1 MAKWNYVK
9 IGDVCTVERGGSP
22 RPIDKF
28 ITDDPNG
35 INWIKIGDATDSMYI
50 TETAQKIIP
59 EGMKK
64 SRYVQPGDFLLSN
77 SMSFGRPYILKI
89 DGCIHDGWLVL
100 RDNGGVFDKRFLYYY
115 LSSPSTYQKFKNMAV
130 GGVVNNLNSDMVRGV
145 TVPIP
150 KMEDQIEIVQTL
162 DNVSNLIFLRKQQ
175 LAKLDELVKARF
187 IELFGDPATNPYGWQ
202 QLTVNDVCVSVVRG
216 PFGSALKKEFF
227 VPPSDTTYKVYEQK
241 HAIQKSSTIGTYYV
255 TAEKYNELR
264 RFECHS
270 GDILMSCSGTM
281 GEWYQLP
288 AGCER
293 GIINQALC
301 KFTLNERILPIVFL
315 AYMRETIGNLETKG
329 SGIQNIAA
337 VSYVKAMPI
346 NLPPMRVQEQYA
358 TFVEQTDKSKVAI
371 QKALDEAQLLFD
383 SLMQKYFW

>member
-28 ITDDPNG
+28 ITDEPNG

-150 KMEDQIEIVQTL
+150 KMEEQIEIVQTL

-281 GEWYQLP
+281 GELYQLP

>member
-1 MAKWNYVK
+1 MKIKLRQAFDLQMGKTPARNRPDYWNGDHKWISIAD
-9 IGDVCTVERGGSP
+9 IGNAG
-22 RPIDKF
+22 KF
-28 ITDDPNG
+28 LT
-35 INWIKIGDATDSMYI
+35 KTKESI
-50 TETAQKIIP
+50 TEAGIDGSGIKVVPQGTVI
-59 EGMKK
+59 
-64 SRYVQPGDFLLSN
+64 
-77 SMSFGRPYILKI
+77 MSFKLSIGKTAITSEDMYTNEAIMAFIDNGKFAIDTDYLYHLCCGTNWTAGTNKAVMGLTLNKATLLEKEIPLPDINEQHEIATKLDKI
-89 DGCIHDGWLVL
+89 DAIIAE
-100 RDNGGVFDKRFLYYY
+100 R
-115 LSSPSTYQKFKNMAV
+115 Q
-130 GGVVNNLNSDMVRGV
+130 
-145 TVPIP
+145 
-150 KMEDQIEIVQTL
+150 
-162 DNVSNLIFLRKQQ
+162 QQ
-175 LAKLDELVKARF
+175 LELIDQAVKSRF
-187 IELFGDPATNPYGWQ
+187 IELFGDPVTNPYGWQ

-281 GEWYQLP
+281 GELYQLP

-346 NLPPMRVQEQYA
+346 NLPPMRVQEQFA
-358 TFVEQTDKSKVAI
+358 TFVEQADKSKLCGRMEVA
-371 QKALDEAQLLFD
+371 A
-383 SLMQKYFW
+383 